1 MVKVWA
7 EKEMRNYVRLQSA
20 GIPAPRPIILRNH
33 VLVMEFL
40 GRDGWCV
47 DCCVAMVTLVSA
59 DKQALPPQRK
69 RVASDCE
76 ESYDCRSHKPLLR
89 RAAPRLKDADLS
101 QDRSRQLYLQVC
113 PLYRTVAP
121 WLYVTFSLLFF

>member
-47 DCCVAMVTLVSA
+47 GRCVAMVTPVPA
-59 DKQALPPQRK
+59 EKQPLPPK
-69 RVASDCE
+69 E
-76 ESYDCRSHKPLLR
+76 T
-89 RAAPRLKDADLS
+89 RA
-101 QDRSRQLYLQVC
+101 
-113 PLYRTVAP
+113 
-121 WLYVTFSLLFF
+121 